1 MRLALLVAVVIAS
14 LSTVAATAAEITAG
28 WALTDVGLD
37 RDRGGPVVGLG
48 ARTVLAP
55 ARADLVYGLE
65 YIQKRGAQPTW
76 FSDPVDAFIRDDARV
91 TLHVLQPVALVELTA
106 GPAALPRP
114 YAGLSVALKI
124 SERWAPFPGTPSSQ
138 WGYKDTDFVAHFGL
152 TREAGPLR
160 LDVRY
165 SAGLTGQ
172 LIVDP
177 EAGAPVK
184 AQDPLPGVSAPEEG
198 ARLSQWQVAVG
209 VAF

>member
-1 MRLALLVAVVIAS
+1 MRLALLPAVLFVMLAAA
-14 LSTVAATAAEITAG
+14 AATAAEITAG

-37 RDRGGPVVGLG
+37 QDRSGPVVGLG

-55 ARADLVYGLE
+55 ARVDLVCGLE

-76 FSDPVDAFIRDDARV
+76 FSDPVDAFIRGDARV

-114 YAGLSVALKI
+114 YVGLSVALKV

-138 WGYKDTDFVAHFGL
+138 WGYKDTDLVAHFGL

-160 LDVRY
+160 LDLRY

-184 AQDPLPGVSAPEEG
+184 AQDPLPGVKSPEEG
-198 ARLSQWQVAVG
+198 ARLSQWQLTAG